1 MHLLHWHHAFNLI
14 TNLDDISSHWHQ
26 AAQDHHLNPGYE
38 TPAYFDAILSF
49 IATSPLAASLKL
61 GAVLTCVSGLDFDL
75 RLALGALEE
84 TLDEE
89 AVAWP
94 TPFDDVAAPLGPCVP
109 LVTADSQVSNFA
121 LGRLAGLRD
130 TLHND
135 GKSLTDWRAAFWSAY
150 FELACRWADCEALE
164 LAFRHGATVDQPSP
178 AALEVIAEGAHSHAL
193 RTPYYTDGRTDDD
206 YVAVLDRLCAI
217 GPDVMQMSE
226 IMLPAAAAVNNTTM
240 LEHLVSRGADLAAT
254 GQRALIAAAS
264 GFAHDAVQW
273 LLARGVDVRASEDAA
288 LVGAVAALD
297 EPMVVTLLKAG
308 ADVHAADEE
317 PLCMACRT
325 LPEDLYN
332 GADGF
337 IEARADMLVLLV
349 RHSANARHAAV
360 TAALQ
365 HAEDGEVVL
374 SKALL
379 REELAE
385 SHRRDIQAAGEAAFG
400 WTSP

>member
-1 MHLLHWHHAFNLI
+1 
-14 TNLDDISSHWHQ
+14 
-26 AAQDHHLNPGYE
+26 
-38 TPAYFDAILSF
+38 
-49 IATSPLAASLKL
+49 
-61 GAVLTCVSGLDFDL
+61 
-75 RLALGALEE
+75 
-84 TLDEE
+84 
-89 AVAWP
+89 
-94 TPFDDVAAPLGPCVP
+94 
-109 LVTADSQVSNFA
+109 
-121 LGRLAGLRD
+121 
-130 TLHND
+130 
-135 GKSLTDWRAAFWSAY
+135 
-150 FELACRWADCEALE
+150 
-164 LAFRHGATVDQPSP
+164 
-178 AALEVIAEGAHSHAL
+178 
-193 RTPYYTDGRTDDD
+193 
-206 YVAVLDRLCAI
+206 
-217 GPDVMQMSE
+217 MQMSE

-349 RHSANARHAAV
+349 RHGANARHAAV

-365 HAEDGEVVL
+365 HAKDGEVVL